1 LDGLREGVEG
11 GEKGLGMPR
20 LIGREFV
27 GKGDEMERYLGLVEE
42 NDEGL
47 AGWR

>member
-1 LDGLREGVEG
+1 MRGLRG
-11 GEKGLGMPR
+11 GGGGKKGLGMPR

-27 GKGDEMERYLGLVEE
+27 GKRDEMERCLGLVEG

>member
-1 LDGLREGVEG
+1 
-11 GEKGLGMPR
+11 MPR
-20 LIGREFV
+20 LSGREFV
-27 GKGDEMERYLGLVEE
+27 GKRDEMERYLGLVED